1 MIDPDAALA
10 YEDFVIARH
19 RVWEARQLGLPAPW
33 TDNPIVNE
41 RKFTNVFRILDPGT
55 QFLMT
60 DLYSDPDLEP
70 VTAAYRAFLYRHT
83 GRIETWQAAEEFL
96 GHKPRPGDEDEILAI
111 WDHWRNVMERP
122 FFTNAYLVFPQS
134 QVPGTDKVH
143 SIVDLA
149 SSLAVSGT
157 FQSFVDARSPQER
170 FAVLRGVKGVGD
182 FMAMQ
187 VTTDYGYSPFETHDQ
202 ENTYVVAGPGAVK
215 GARELEPGKV
225 PPVLEWA
232 HERLHSLS
240 LELPLP
246 GGRVRYPS
254 LMDTQNTLCEFS
266 KYARYMRKP
275 LTGRAYTPAH
285 PGHQPP
291 PVLPTHW

>member
-1 MIDPDAALA
+1 MALA
-10 YEDFVIARH
+10 YEEFVQARH
-19 RVWEARQLGLPAPW
+19 EAWISRQLGLPAPW
-33 TDNPIVNE
+33 TQNDIVNE

-55 QFLMT
+55 QFVLS

-111 WDHWRNVMERP
+111 WDHWRNVLERP

-134 QVPGTDKVH
+134 QTPGTDKVH
-143 SIVDLA
+143 SIVALA

-157 FQSFVDARSPQER
+157 FQSFVDARNPQER
-170 FAVLRGVKGVGD
+170 FAVLRAVKGVGD

-215 GARELEPGKV
+215 GSRALV
-225 PPVLEWA
+225 PEGPRAHIMEWA
-232 HERLHSLS
+232 WERLHSLS
-240 LELPLP
+240 LQLPLP

-254 LMDTQNTLCEFS
+254 LMDAQNTLCEFS
-266 KYARYMRKP
+266 KYVRFSQQP
-275 LTGRAYTPAH
+275 LTGRPYIPAH
-285 PGHQPP
+285 PGRQPQP
-291 PVLPTHW
+291 LIPAHW